1 MQIVNQYGI
10 GVSARGFEAD
20 EHVFRGGSDGL
31 DGGPGFG
38 DVFPV

>member
-1 MQIVNQYGI
+1 MQIVNHYGI
-10 GVSARGFEAD
+10 GVSARGFEAH

-31 DGGPGFG
+31 DGGPGFR